1 MIESSH
7 DISRNNE
14 SISNCGNNKLI
25 EVMNEN
31 VNEEVI
37 EEMNEKVI
45 EEMNEKVIEEMNEQ
59 IIEGENEQVND
70 ELGTKVKDKQSH
82 LNFSCKKCNDIGR
95 SWETGRKLLLGIV
108 NEEKNEGCLCK
119 TKDGC
124 CDKKVNEIKKN

>member
-45 EEMNEKVIEEMNEQ
+45 EEMNEQ
-59 IIEGENEQVND
+59 IIEGENKEVND

-82 LNFSCKKCNDIGR
+82 LNFPCKKCNDIGR
-95 SWETGRKLLLGIV
+95 SWKTGRKLLLGIV
-108 NEEKNEGCLCK
+108 NEQKNEECLCK

-124 CDKKVNEIKKN
+124 CCEKKVNEI